1 MPSMH
6 IRFEDVASQITGGED
21 TDGSF
26 VEMQETVIIPVCV
39 PVADVAA
46 WLALYDGTQY
56 SPSAGDSRTIARTV
70 LDALSRWDG
79 N

>member
-1 MPSMH
+1 MPSLH
-6 IRFEDVASQITGGED
+6 ILFRDVESQITGGED
-21 TDGSF
+21 TGGSF
-26 VEMQETVIIPVCV
+26 LEAEDTVVIPVSI

-70 LDALSRWDG
+70 LDALSRWNG